1 MNILTAVAVI
11 LLHNAEGME
20 LLISVDHIAVLHPT
34 KESVGKAPK
43 NQLVVG
49 GVNCVVGMANGK
61 FFSVIE
67 DCPTIRKMMEAA
79 K

>member
-11 LLHNAEGME
+11 MLHNVEGME

-34 KESVGKAPK
+34 KEGAGKAPK

-49 GVNCVVGMANGK
+49 GVNCVVSLSNGK
-61 FFSVIE
+61 YFSVIE
-67 DCPTIRKMMEAA
+67 DCASIRKMMEGA